1 MRLARDLPPTDM
13 SCQELSRTEAQMLQ
27 DFSSRATG
35 GHMDKEGQYKKIWV
49 YVDHV
54 VICQESGLFPRQVLS
69 VAIWDCQNRLQ
80 KTSHL

>member
-1 MRLARDLPPTDM
+1 
-13 SCQELSRTEAQMLQ
+13 MLQ

-35 GHMDKEGQYKKIWV
+35 GHMDKEGRYQEIWG

-54 VICQESGLFPRQVLS
+54 IICQESALS

-80 KTSHL
+80 KTSRF